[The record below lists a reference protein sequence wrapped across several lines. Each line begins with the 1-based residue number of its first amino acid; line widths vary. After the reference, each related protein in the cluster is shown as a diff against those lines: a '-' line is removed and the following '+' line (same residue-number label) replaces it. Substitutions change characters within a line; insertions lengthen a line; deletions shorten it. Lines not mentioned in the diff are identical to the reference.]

1 MVPGMKQLLQK
12 GGVVAPT
19 LWVLG
24 GPGEAVS

>member
-12 GGVVAPT
+12 EDVVAPA

-24 GPGEAVS
+24 GPGKAVS